1 MARAL
6 VVATSLALASG
17 CAPSLSQIERGQT
30 PATKEAAYDDFFKAV
45 IDLRTE
51 VDRAEADRK
60 AARVEL
66 AKALGLAEDADAMR
80 ALEAA
85 GERAK
90 KLQGA
95 GTALHLELTPE
106 ARLLATRK
114 GRPGAEGEAEALVKA
129 VEQSVKSSLDLTRRM
144 RGIEVR
150 ARDLE
155 KVRTELASKPPAQK
169 SDIGREL
176 DGAKNVLVDV
186 SEKAASQ
193 GGLASSFVVGL
204 ALALETG
211 AADSA
216 IAKLVPGKAR
226 PAGGGGGR
234 PAAAPAPGNAPP
246 PPSKPSEDFEP

>member
-17 CAPSLSQIERGQT
+17 CAPSLSQIERGQI

-45 IDLRTE
+45 IALQSE
-51 VDRAEADRK
+51 ADRAEADRK
-60 AARVEL
+60 GARGEF
-66 AKALGLAEDADAMR
+66 AKALGLAEDADATR

-85 GERAK
+85 NERAK
-90 KLQGA
+90 KLRGA

-106 ARLLATRK
+106 ARLLATRRGK
-114 GRPGAEGEAEALVKA
+114 PSAEGEAEALVKA
-129 VEQSVKSSLDLTRRM
+129 VEQSVKSSLDLMRRM
-144 RGIEVR
+144 GGVEVR

-155 KVRTELASKPPAQK
+155 KQRAELATKPPAQK
-169 SDIGREL
+169 SEIGREL
-176 DGAKNVLVDV
+176 DGAKNVLVTV

-216 IAKLVPGKAR
+216 LAKLVPGKAR
-226 PAGGGGGR
+226 PAGGGGR
-234 PAAAPAPGNAPP
+234 PAAAPAQGAAPP
-246 PPSKPSEDFEP
+246 PASKPSEDFEP